1 MKKYFSEEHHWVEV
15 QGDAAT
21 LGLTAY
27 AVQELGDVT
36 FVELPEVES
45 VLAPGDV
52 LCVVESAKA
61 AVEVLSPLSGAVCEV
76 NQRLDDEP
84 ALLNAAPESD
94 GWICRLREF
103 DPEELTALM
112 DEEEYEEFLAG
123 PSDQ

>member
-1 MKKYFSEEHHWVEV
+1 MKRLYSEEHHWVDV
-15 QGDAAT
+15 QDGVAT

-27 AVQELGDVT
+27 AVQEIGDVT
-36 FVELPEVES
+36 FVELPERES

-76 NQRLDDEP
+76 NERLDGDP

-94 GWICRLREF
+94 GWICRLREV
-103 DPEELTALM
+103 DPGELADLM
-112 DEEEYEEFLAG
+112 DEQEYEAFLAG
-123 PSDQ
+123 PSDA